1 MTATDHSLLRLG
13 IIADPQYAPVP
24 PNPVHDRYYAK
35 SLAKIAEAVDVL
47 EREPLDAVVVLGDLI
62 DHGSENLAPVLEVLS
77 RSRHDLILLP
87 GNHDFIVGEEHL
99 ADVHQRLGMPAPYH
113 HMLRN
118 GIRLIVIDGNEI
130 STFAPPP
137 GDPRRA
143 QAKAKLATLT
153 AAGAPNAMAWN
164 AGISETQFSWL
175 ERQLA
180 QAAEKGERAIVMGHY
195 PLHPF
200 TDHSLWDAPRVAK
213 LIADAPSAVAYFCGH
228 YHAGNY
234 GLLGNTHFINFKGM
248 VDTEAQNAF
257 ALVELYQD
265 RLDIRG
271 FGREESRSL
280 AIASP
285 VAAEQ

>member
-1 MTATDHSLLRLG
+1 MTATDLPILRLG

-24 PNPVHDRYYAK
+24 PNPVHDRFYAK
-35 SLAKIAEAVDVL
+35 SLAKIAEAMDVF
-47 EREPLDAVVVLGDLI
+47 EREALDAVVVLGDLI
-62 DHGSENLAPVLEVLS
+62 DHGIDNLAPVLKALA
-77 RSRHDLILLP
+77 RSRHELILLP
-87 GNHDFIVGEEHL
+87 GNHDFAVAEEHL
-99 ADVHQRLGMPAPYH
+99 ATIHRRLGMPAPYH
-113 HMLRN
+113 HLLRK
-118 GIRLIVIDGNEI
+118 GVRLIVLDGNEI

-153 AAGAPNAMAWN
+153 ASGVPNAMAWN

-180 QAAEKGERAIVMGHY
+180 QAAERGERAIVLGHY

-213 LIADAPSAVAYFCGH
+213 LIADAPAAIAYFCGH

-234 GLLGNTHFINFKGM
+234 GLLGHTHFVNFKGM
-248 VDTEAQNAF
+248 VDTEAHNAF
-257 ALVELYQD
+257 AIAELYQD

-271 FGREESRSL
+271 FGREESRRLSL
-280 AIASP
+280 SSP
-285 VAAEQ
+285 APAEQ